1 MAEDR
6 LPGARVGQ
14 LLIRHT
20 DSVANQAGKMKELD
34 SVDNEFFGGA
44 AAAEAVEGQLNF
56 FWHLTSRA
64 GWSISQS
71 DVAQIKEAH
80 DRVSSA
86 VDDVF
91 GSMLE
96 TAIERRGNLSRYSD
110 IAFVPVGEGCLSR
123 TVLTR
128 WGMKPPRKLGEP
140 TGPFDLAIHPIPA
153 TVTLLESD
161 FEGWLDPDQLHFSD
175 EYDYVV
181 NPGLRISFNHEVGEK
196 YNEPGSFE
204 TIRAIYERRLESF
217 RRVLEEAPT
226 ICFVLHVFLP
236 STEIW
241 PEVRKL
247 WDLLC
252 ARSPD
257 ADHMMLVLNTWKA
270 GQTVDMA
277 GREPIE
283 GQSIGVL
290 DLHYPFPEYK
300 WWADFTTPTGYE
312 FERELIAQARLY
324 VDSQRDASRPD

>member
-1 MAEDR
+1 
-6 LPGARVGQ
+6 
-14 LLIRHT
+14 
-20 DSVANQAGKMKELD
+20 MKKLD
-34 SVDNEFFGGA
+34 AVDNEFFRGA
-44 AAAEAVEGQLNF
+44 DAAELVEEQLNF

-64 GWSISQS
+64 GMSISQS

-86 VDDVF
+86 VDAVF
-91 GSMLE
+91 ENMLE

-140 TGPFDLAIHPIPA
+140 TGPFDLAIHPIRA
-153 TVTLLESD
+153 TIALLESD
-161 FEGWLDPDQLHFSD
+161 FEGWVDPDRLRFSD
-175 EYDYVV
+175 EYGYVI
-181 NPGLRISFNHEVGEK
+181 NPDLEVSFNHEVGEK

-204 TIRAIYERRLESF
+204 TIRAIYERRLERF
-217 RRVLEEAPT
+217 RKVLQEAPT

-241 PEVRKL
+241 QDVRKL

-252 ARSPD
+252 ARSPH

-270 GQTVDMA
+270 GQEVDMA
-277 GREPIE
+277 GRDPIE
-283 GQSIGVL
+283 DENIGVF
-290 DLHYPFPEYK
+290 DIHYPFPDYK
-300 WWADFTTPTGYE
+300 WWVDFATQRGHE
-312 FERELIAQARLY
+312 FERELITQVRLY
-324 VDSQRDASRPD
+324 VDSRRNASS